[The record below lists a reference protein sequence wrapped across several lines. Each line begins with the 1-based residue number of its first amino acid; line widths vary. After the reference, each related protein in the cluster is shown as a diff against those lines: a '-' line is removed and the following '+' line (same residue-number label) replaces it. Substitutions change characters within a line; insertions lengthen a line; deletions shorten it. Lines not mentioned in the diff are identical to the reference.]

1 MGLYDTPCQVS
12 IDTANY
18 YRQMDKE
25 EALAEEV
32 HAFIDDAIDEITST
46 GSYTSPREYCYGI
59 GGKGN
64 WIENKIYLEEAVDE
78 YMDKED
84 KWGDFEMLAL
94 ATTFAKDKDEAQ
106 MNFEEFIKDACEYY
120 FTECIYEK
128 MEADYIKTMENDYE

>member
-18 YRQMDKE
+18 YRQMDKADALM
-25 EALAEEV
+25 EAV
-32 HAFIDDAIDEITST
+32 HSYIDDAIDEITMN
-46 GSYTSPREYCYGI
+46 GVYESPREYRYDML
-59 GGKGN
+59 GKGK
-64 WIENKIYLEEAVDE
+64 WTSDKIYLEEAIDE

-84 KWGDFEMLAL
+84 KHGDFQMLAL

-120 FTECIYEK
+120 FTECVYEK
-128 MEADYIKTMENDYE
+128 MEADYIKSMEDDY